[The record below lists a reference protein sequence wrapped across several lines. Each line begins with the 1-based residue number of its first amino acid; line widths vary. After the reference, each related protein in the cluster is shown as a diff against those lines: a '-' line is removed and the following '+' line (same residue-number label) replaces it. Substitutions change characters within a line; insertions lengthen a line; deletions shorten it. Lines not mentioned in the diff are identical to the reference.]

1 MNKKTKIIRVI
12 LLSISLIL
20 LLNMAACSKKKDSGD
35 SDSKTTDSQAD
46 ADNNNE
52 ETKDEETKDEETKDE
67 ETKDVKD
74 EDSKDANSDQLP
86 ADNKQANKNVN
97 DTSTDLMA
105 DVKAQEIQPDSDMQK
120 ADFMQKFSVEML
132 QNLTK
137 DSEKNIL
144 FSPLSIYYALGMTHN
159 AAANNTLQQMTDVL
173 HSDPATL
180 NQYLFSY
187 DSLLKQQD
195 ETVKLNLANSIWF
208 NADEADTIQVKPEF
222 LQTNADYYNAA
233 LRELAF
239 DDNAK
244 DIINSWVN
252 ENTKEMIPEI
262 IDEIPEEA
270 IMYLINAL
278 AFEGE
283 WQVKYE
289 EEDIEKENFYPDEN
303 TYQEVQM
310 MKSEENYYL
319 ADEYVQGFLKPYK
332 NPRYVFMALLPN
344 YDVKLSD
351 YIANLDADSFSKL
364 LDSVSEEPVLAGI
377 PQFKTECSFELSEK
391 FKNLGMTD
399 AFDPNYSDFSNG
411 FESVNPIVINR
422 ILHKTFL
429 EVDAEGTKAAAVT
442 AVEMEKCSM
451 EIPEEKTVYL
461 TSPFLYFIIDTEL
474 QVPIFV
480 GQMLKIDDVEVMTF
494 EHK

>member
-20 LLNMAACSKKKDSGD
+20 LLNMAACAKKNDSTD
-35 SDSKTTDSQAD
+35 SDAKTTDSETD
-46 ADNNNE
+46 TDNSS
-52 ETKDEETKDEETKDE
+52 T
-67 ETKDVKD
+67 D
-74 EDSKDANSDQLP
+74 EDSGKATSDKPQ
-86 ADNKQANKNVN
+86 DDTKQANKNVK

-105 DVKAQEIQPDSDMQK
+105 DVKAQDVQPDSEMSK
-120 ADFMQKFSVEML
+120 ADFMQRFSVEML

-137 DSEKNIL
+137 DSNKNVL
-144 FSPLSIYYALGMTHN
+144 FSPLSIYYALGMTQN
-159 AAANNTLQQMTDVL
+159 AAANNTLQQMTDTL

-180 NQYLFSY
+180 NQYLYSY

-208 NADEADTIQVKPEF
+208 NKDEADDIQVKPEF
-222 LQTNADYYNAA
+222 LQMNADYYNAA
-233 LRELAF
+233 LRELKF
-239 DDNAK
+239 DDTAK

-252 ENTKEMIPEI
+252 QNTKEMIPEI
-262 IDEIPEEA
+262 IDEIPKEA

-289 EEDIEKENFYPDEN
+289 EDDITSGYFSPSES

-310 MKSEENYYL
+310 MNSEEGYYF
-319 ADEYVQGFLKPYK
+319 ADEFAQGFLKPYK
-332 NPRYVFMALLPN
+332 NPRYAFMAILPN
-344 YDVKLSD
+344 EGVKLSD
-351 YIANLDADSFSKL
+351 YISNLDADSFSKL
-364 LDSVSEEPVLAGI
+364 LDSVSEEPVLVGI

-391 FKNLGMTD
+391 FADLGMTD
-399 AFDPNYSDFSNG
+399 AFDADYADFSNG
-411 FESVNPIVINR
+411 FESDNPIVINR

-429 EVDAEGTKAAAVT
+429 EVDAEGTKAAAAT

-461 TSPFLYFIIDTEL
+461 TRPFLYFIIDTEL

-480 GQMLKIDDVEVMTF
+480 GQMLEIDDVEVVTF
-494 EHK
+494 

>member
-1 MNKKTKIIRVI
+1 MHKKTKIIRMI

-20 LLNMAACSKKKDSGD
+20 LLNLVACTKKNDSSN
-35 SDSKTTDSQAD
+35 SDSKTTDSQ
-46 ADNNNE
+46 DNAANN
-52 ETKDEETKDEETKDE
+52 T
-67 ETKDVKD
+67 
-74 EDSKDANSDQLP
+74 EDKDAETTKSDQ
-86 ADNKQANKNVN
+86 AQDDTKQANKNVN
-97 DTSTDLMA
+97 DTSINLMA

-120 ADFMQKFSVEML
+120 ADFMQKFAVEML
-132 QNLTK
+132 QNLAK
-137 DSEKNIL
+137 DSDENIL

-173 HSDPATL
+173 HSDPVTL
-180 NQYLFSY
+180 NHYLFSY

-195 ETVKLNLANSIWF
+195 ETVKLNIANSLWF
-208 NADEADTIQVKPEF
+208 NEDEADTIQVKPDF

-233 LRELAF
+233 LRVLKF
-239 DDNAK
+239 DDVGK

-252 ENTKEMIPEI
+252 QNTKEMIPEI
-262 IDEIPEEA
+262 IDEIPADA

-289 EEDIEKENFYPDEN
+289 EEDIEQEYFYPGEN

-310 MKSEENYYL
+310 MKSEESYYL
-319 ADEYVQGFLKPYK
+319 ADEQAQGFLKPYK
-332 NPRYVFMALLPN
+332 NPRYAFMAILPN

-351 YIANLDADSFSKL
+351 YIANLDADAFSKL
-364 LDSVSEEPVLAGI
+364 LDSVSGEPVLAGI

-399 AFDPNYSDFSNG
+399 AFDPDYSDFSNG

-480 GQMLKIDDVEVMTF
+480 GQMLEIDDVDVISMDNANKYENKT
-494 EHK
+494 E